1 MSPNLLSTGTA
12 CFQREPLTVRLRNLI
27 HDYPEGVGIVKELIQ
42 NADDAGAKRI
52 HITFDWRQHNC
63 HRLPDPKM
71 RELMGAAMVVYND
84 SVFSDA
90 DFDNIQSLGESGKR
104 EILWKTGRFGV
115 GFNSVY
121 HVTDY
126 PSFISRDR
134 IVFFDPHA
142 TAIPGTNVGEPGR
155 SWLLADGWWDTPDF
169 MAVYAPGGLEPGTTN
184 FSGTIFR
191 LPLRTPAQAECSKI
205 RTQPFLRDRNVEP
218 LLADLSRMGEE
229 FLIFLKS
236 VIEIKVRSI
245 ESDGTVCELLSITT
259 TNGNEVIAQ
268 RQRLQATLKQS
279 PTDFWQMCENRPAEL
294 PSVSYR
300 HQIQTIT
307 PENTITSDW
316 RVVGMLRVDRQERLL
331 GIIKELAEQG
341 EKAVPWAGAAA
352 RISTHSTDGKE
363 RPFIGRT
370 YCFLPL
376 SESGLPIH
384 INGFFDLDSS
394 RTKLTSGSN
403 LSGRDANR
411 VQWNELLIKYT
422 VAHACAKLVRDL
434 VGDIGD
440 TDPHR
445 FYSFWAVDTVK
456 DIALEQLSKHLLK
469 LLDDLPVIR
478 ATPAGKWFTPSAV
491 KVLEKGKEKLFE
503 PLSADGLI
511 FPNPPLSSRITSAF
525 AQAEI
530 KLEYFGIK
538 NLINYLKRS
547 QSLGCSLEDAPLASL
562 RRRDWIYILLEQ
574 CLSGNNRDIQGLPL
588 ALLADGCLE
597 VFGYQSQAHIYT
609 GERIVRDIF
618 STVPGW
624 FLDEDAIDDFPSLT
638 NCDGI
643 VEMTPTLV
651 AENLAEVIDEAAI
664 CIALKLGDTR
674 SPDLQWLIKVYQYFT
689 NINEYLPTELKQ
701 IRLVPGSDGN
711 LYRGGVS
718 ETPLLCDDVGKD
730 VAIAQIVIFFNI
742 VSIQAPDPLFLAID
756 KFIEKHPEQFIW
768 RFNSLDLIST
778 LAARE
783 NCQLPVYCN
792 YYHQL
797 LDLLVDDI
805 GIIKNNED
813 FKVNLRKL
821 KIYPTNHNQ
830 LVSLIDENVYILGA
844 DDLPV
849 IDGDLHLLK
858 LGDDQSWKSLFNI
871 LGVKTLDRATFIQD
885 FIIPNYEKIDDSE
898 QLASLTWIRENYDVA
913 LKEIRKRDSDKAKEF
928 KQLITTTPLVLCE
941 DGYLHPIANIYDPKE
956 TVIKDILGDLAPMP
970 DRSFYIEGAEDA
982 RDSENWQ
989 DWLDFFSKL
998 GMLNDLNPQDLLD
1011 FIKSLTDKAARLGGD
1026 SVTESCIKVLKYI
1039 NNHWQ
1044 DLKDATVDNGNA
1056 KFIETL
1062 KQLAWLPVEI
1072 SPNNLRKY
1080 PAALVPADR
1089 LYPANEVAMWD
1100 DGYLIASQRPLLDRS
1115 LFLNLE
1121 VEKALGLDFGLNNW
1135 EQVVAH
1141 LDKLIALWGES
1152 IAQELSLPENFYRSV
1167 QRVYEFLA
1175 SRSIINQQ
1183 GDWLREHFE
1192 DIPCLWNGTEFLQAK
1207 NTFQADISYLK
1218 PWRVQLQTDKPEIR
1232 KLFEVLGQKLTPT
1245 VDDYLELLDEIAEA
1259 ADGEPLG
1266 KDDAKCAIELLRRIA
1281 YAVETDE
1288 SLLDDWN
1295 LPLLTE
1301 DGYLLDAENVIIPD
1315 APWRLE
1321 SIREMGVV
1329 SILHPQIH
1337 TSLARLAQAP
1347 SMASDVIEQPQGKF
1361 SISRDVES
1369 IDLCNRWAKNIR
1381 SREFHH
1387 GLLRLIRH
1395 QDIKGNLNLD
1405 WLNRVSIIPATAI
1418 ITDLYLENVQ
1428 IASNVSGDYYYD
1440 REQFKF
1446 YLRCDLD
1453 DRDIMRNY
1461 LATCLNQAIDEH
1473 QLNDLLSLLSIL
1485 DVEPTAIDL
1494 KLNNLRIRQ
1503 LDTLPDWEDDNSQS
1517 IGDSLHSNNY
1527 LIPPAEIY
1535 LNDWDDLE
1543 EDDDSTEV
1551 DANFNSAQ
1559 ELIAQTDYL
1568 ELDDQ
1573 DEDEEIEV
1581 PCRQVNPREY
1591 INAEI
1596 DAPNVST
1603 KSKIMEASYE
1613 PYSHKEK
1620 RDEIDERG
1628 IERVVAYEK
1637 QQGRFPEVKPHN
1649 NRGFDILSRNGDGEV
1664 VRTIEVKSTGSK
1676 WDSVLVSKAQFETAL
1691 ERNTNFWLY
1700 VVERSLDDDNYQIY
1714 QIQDPAHK
1722 VQKFAYKSD
1731 WIDIAEKA
1739 IFDRSALN
1747 TFTDRS
1753 KSQAIGIDNH
1763 VSTQTKQEYEQII
1776 VAPIIHS
1783 YGSTYKVTLINQAEG
1798 LNTTI
1803 DVAND
1808 TYILDAAEEE
1818 GIDLPYSCR
1827 AGACSTCAGKITS
1840 GEIDQS
1846 DQSFLDDD
1854 QIEAGY
1860 VLLCVSYPMSNCTI
1874 LTHQEEQLY

>member
-1 MSPNLLSTGTA
+1 MSFQIQNTGTA

-52 HITFDWRQHNC
+52 HITFDWRQHPCNG
-63 HRLPDPKM
+63 LPAPTM

-84 SVFSDA
+84 STFSDA

-104 EILWKTGRFGV
+104 ETLWKTGRFGV

-142 TAIPGTNVGEPGR
+142 TAIPGTNAGEPGR
-155 SWLLADGWWDTPDF
+155 SWLLADGWWDSAEF
-169 MAVYAPGGLEPGTTN
+169 MNVYAPGGLEPGTTN
-184 FSGTIFR
+184 FNGTIFR

-205 RTQPFLRDRNVEP
+205 RTQPFLRDKNVEP

-245 ESDGTVCELLSITT
+245 ESDGTVRELLSITT
-259 TNGNEVIAQ
+259 TNGSEVIAQ
-268 RQRLQATLKQS
+268 RERLQAALKQS
-279 PTDFWQMCENRPAEL
+279 PADFWQMCQTRPSEL

-331 GIIKELAEQG
+331 GIIKELAEQR

-422 VAHACAKLVRDL
+422 VAQACAKLVRDL
-434 VGDIGD
+434 VTDIGD
-440 TDPHR
+440 TDPQR

-491 KVLEKGKEKLFE
+491 KLLATGREKLFD

-511 FPNPPLSSRITSAF
+511 FPNPQLPARITSAF
-525 AQAEI
+525 SQAEI
-530 KLEYFGIK
+530 KLEYFSAK
-538 NLINYLKRS
+538 NLIDYLQRS
-547 QSLGCSLEDAPLASL
+547 ESLGCSLENAPLPSL

-574 CLSGNNRDIQGLPL
+574 CLSSNNRDLKGLPL
-588 ALLADGCLE
+588 ALLADGSLQ
-597 VFGYQSQAHIYT
+597 VFGYQSKANIYT

-618 STVPGW
+618 SNVPEW
-624 FLDEDAIDDFPSLT
+624 FLDQDVIKDFSGLI

-643 VEMTPTLV
+643 VEMSPTLV
-651 AENLAEVIDEAAI
+651 AENLSAVINEEAI
-664 CIALKLGDTR
+664 CTALKLGDSR
-674 SPDLQWLIKVYQYFT
+674 SPDLQWLIKIYQYFT
-689 NINEYLPTELKQ
+689 NTNGDLPNELKQ
-701 IRLVPGSDGN
+701 VPLVPGSDGN
-711 LYRGGVS
+711 LYRGGLV
-718 ETPLLCDDVGKD
+718 ETPLLSNDLGKD
-730 VAIAQIVIFFNI
+730 VAISQIVIFFNI
-742 VSIQAPDPLFLAID
+742 VSVEAPAALFLAID
-756 KFIEKHPEQFIW
+756 KFIKKHPEQFIW
-768 RFNSLDLIST
+768 EFNTLDLIAT
-778 LAARE
+778 LATRE
-783 NCQLPVYCN
+783 DRQLPTYCN

-797 LDLLVDDI
+797 LDLLVGDI

-813 FKVNLRKL
+813 FKKNLRQL
-821 KIYPTNHNQ
+821 KIYPTNNNE
-830 LVSLIDENVYILGA
+830 LVSLIDENVYVLGS
-844 DDLPV
+844 DDLPA

-858 LGDDQSWKSLFNI
+858 LGDAQSWKPLFDI

-885 FIIPNYEKIDDSE
+885 FLIPNYEKIDDSE

-913 LKEIRKRDSDKAKEF
+913 LKEIRKRDVEKGKEF
-928 KQLITTTPLVLCE
+928 KQLITTTPLVLCD

-956 TVIKDILGDLAPMP
+956 AVIKDILGDLAPMP
-970 DRSFYIEGAEDA
+970 DRHFYINSK
-982 RDSENWQ
+982 DSENWQ

-1011 FIKSLTDKAARLGGD
+1011 FVNSLIDKAARLGGD
-1026 SVTESCIKVLKYI
+1026 SVTESCLKVLKYI

-1044 DLKDATVDNGNA
+1044 NLKDATVDNGNA

-1062 KQLAWLPVEI
+1062 KQRAWLPVEI
-1072 SPNNLRKY
+1072 SLSNLKKY
-1080 PAALVPADR
+1080 PAALIPSDR
-1089 LYPANEVAMWD
+1089 LYAATEVAMWD
-1100 DGYLIASQRPLLDRS
+1100 DGYLIASQRPLLDRA
-1115 LFLNLE
+1115 LVLNLE
-1121 VEKALGLDFGLNNW
+1121 LKKALGLDFGLDNW
-1135 EQVVAH
+1135 QEVVAH

-1152 IAQELSLPENFYRSV
+1152 VSQELLLSENFDRSV
-1167 QRVYEFLA
+1167 QRVYDFLA
-1175 SRSIINQQ
+1175 SKSIINNHRL
-1183 GDWLREHFE
+1183 WLTHHFK
-1192 DIPCLWNGTEFLQAK
+1192 DMSWLWNGTEFLQAK
-1207 NTFQADISYLK
+1207 HTFQTDVSYLH
-1218 PWRVQLQTDKPEIR
+1218 PWRIQLQVDKPEIR

-1245 VDDYLELLDEIAEA
+1245 IDDYLELVDEIAEA
-1259 ADGEPLG
+1259 ADGKPLG

-1281 YAVETDE
+1281 NEIVVNR
-1288 SLLDDWN
+1288 SILDDWN
-1295 LPLLTE
+1295 LSLLTE
-1301 DGYLLDAENVIIPD
+1301 DGYLLDAEDVIIPD

-1321 SIREMGVV
+1321 SIREMGIV
-1329 SILHPQIH
+1329 SILHPQIS
-1337 TSLARLAQAP
+1337 TFLARLAQAP
-1347 SMASDVIEQPQGKF
+1347 SMAIDVIEQPQGKF
-1361 SISRDVES
+1361 SISRDAES

-1387 GLLRLIRH
+1387 GLLRLLRH
-1395 QDIKGNLNLD
+1395 QDIEGDLHLD

-1418 ITDLYLENVQ
+1418 ITDLYLEHEQ

-1440 REQFKF
+1440 GEQFKF

-1461 LATCLNQAIDEH
+1461 LATCLNLAIGEDR
-1473 QLNDLLSLLSIL
+1473 LNDLLSLLSIL
-1485 DVEPTAIDL
+1485 DVEPNAIDR

-1503 LDTLPDWEDDNSQS
+1503 LDTLPDWEDNNIQS
-1517 IGDSLHSNNY
+1517 SGDSLHSNHY
-1527 LIPPAEIY
+1527 LISQTEAY
-1535 LNDWDDLE
+1535 TNDWDDSE
-1543 EDDDSTEV
+1543 EDADSTELV
-1551 DANFNSAQ
+1551 SPNFNSAR
-1559 ELIAQTDYL
+1559 ELIAQSDYL
-1568 ELDDQ
+1568 ELDD
-1573 DEDEEIEV
+1573 EEEEIEV
-1581 PCRQVNPREY
+1581 SSRQTNSAEY
-1591 INAEI
+1591 TSSEI
-1596 DAPNVST
+1596 DAPTNVAT
-1603 KSKIMEASYE
+1603 KMKVMEASYE
-1613 PYSHKEK
+1613 PYSHQEK

-1628 IERVVAYEK
+1628 IAKVVAYEK
-1637 QQGRFPEVKPHN
+1637 QQGRFPEVKLHN
-1649 NRGFDILSRNGDGEV
+1649 NRGFDILSRNADGEA

-1714 QIQDPAHK
+1714 QIQNPAHK

-1739 IFDRSALN
+1739 DISGRSD
-1747 TFTDRS
+1747 TPRYTEQS
-1753 KSQAIGIDNH
+1753 KSRSNETAINI
-1763 VSTQTKQEYEQII
+1763 VTQIKQEQQENII
-1776 VAPIIHS
+1776 APTTNS
-1783 YGSTYKVTLINQAEG
+1783 YGRNYKVTFLNEAEG

-1803 DVAND
+1803 DVADD
-1808 TYILDAAEEE
+1808 TYILDAAEEQ

-1827 AGACSTCAGKITS
+1827 AGACATCAGKITS

-1860 VLLCVSYPMSNCTI
+1860 VLLCVSYPKSNCTI
-1874 LTHQEEQLY
+1874 ITHQEEELY